1 MFKIEVEEI
10 VIHTVTICDEDEKK
24 IKEYIKEHPDD
35 MEYLSAKEQIVE
47 AVNNCMDNINL
58 YENTV
63 ESDCYTNDIRWSC
76 YENRAADEI
85 LCDAE

>member
-1 MFKIEVEEI
+1 
-10 VIHTVTICDEDEKK
+10 
-24 IKEYIKEHPDD
+24 

-85 LCDAE
+85 LCNAE